1 MDKKDFLKALEEMLS
16 IAKTNGNQITKEEL
30 LDYFS
35 DIPMNEE
42 AKKLLF
48 DTYEEAGI
56 RIIGYERDKTEEK
69 KKEER
74 ETEEQKESEVLVFYE
89 KEVEGLDLPDEDT
102 QKQLLKEWLDGK
114 GSQNHII
121 ECLLPAVMEIARKH
135 KGEGVLYADLIQ
147 EGNIGL
153 LEAISTY
160 EGKDEEEF
168 LRYAAR
174 AVEEAMLDSIAAQKG
189 SDSIGEQMAMKANR
203 LDEASSHLAKELGR
217 EPKAEELAQYL
228 SMTVEEVKDI
238 MKISL
243 DAISVMET
251 DITLKES

>member
-56 RIIGYERDKTEEK
+56 RIIGYEKEKTGE

-74 ETEEQKESEVLVFYE
+74 EAEEQKESEVLAFYK
-89 KEVEGLDLPDEDT
+89 KEVEGLDLPDEDS
-102 QKQLLKEWLDGK
+102 QKQLLKEWLEGQ
-114 GSQNHII
+114 GSQEQII
-121 ECLLPAVMEIARKH
+121 ECLLPAVMEIARRH

-153 LEAISTY
+153 LEAVGTY

-168 LRYAAR
+168 LKYAAR
-174 AVEEAMLDSIAAQKG
+174 AVEEAMLNSIAAKKG

-217 EPKAEELAQYL
+217 EPKAEELAEYL
-228 SMTVEEVKDI
+228 SMTIEEVKDI

>member
-56 RIIGYERDKTEEK
+56 RIIGYEKEKTGE

-74 ETEEQKESEVLVFYE
+74 EAEEQKESEVLAFYE
-89 KEVEGLDLPDEDT
+89 KEVEGLDLPDEDS
-102 QKQLLKEWLDGK
+102 QKQLLKEWLEGQ
-114 GSQNHII
+114 GSQEQII
-121 ECLLPAVMEIARKH
+121 ECLLPAVMEIARRH

-153 LEAISTY
+153 LEAVGTY

-168 LRYAAR
+168 
-174 AVEEAMLDSIAAQKG
+174 
-189 SDSIGEQMAMKANR
+189 
-203 LDEASSHLAKELGR
+203 
-217 EPKAEELAQYL
+217 
-228 SMTVEEVKDI
+228 
-238 MKISL
+238 
-243 DAISVMET
+243 
-251 DITLKES
+251 

>member
-1 MDKKDFLKALEEMLS
+1 M
-16 IAKTNGNQITKEEL
+16 
-30 LDYFS
+30 
-35 DIPMNEE
+35 
-42 AKKLLF
+42 
-48 DTYEEAGI
+48 
-56 RIIGYERDKTEEK
+56 
-69 KKEER
+69 
-74 ETEEQKESEVLVFYE
+74 
-89 KEVEGLDLPDEDT
+89 EGLDLPDEDS
-102 QKQLLKEWLDGK
+102 QKQLLKEWLEGQ
-114 GSQNHII
+114 GSQEQII
-121 ECLLPAVMEIARKH
+121 ECLLPAVMEIARRH

-153 LEAISTY
+153 LEAVGTY

-168 LRYAAR
+168 LKYAAR
-174 AVEEAMLDSIAAQKG
+174 AVEEAMLNSIAAQKG

-217 EPKAEELAQYL
+217 EPKAEELAEYL
-228 SMTVEEVKDI
+228 SMTIEEVKDI